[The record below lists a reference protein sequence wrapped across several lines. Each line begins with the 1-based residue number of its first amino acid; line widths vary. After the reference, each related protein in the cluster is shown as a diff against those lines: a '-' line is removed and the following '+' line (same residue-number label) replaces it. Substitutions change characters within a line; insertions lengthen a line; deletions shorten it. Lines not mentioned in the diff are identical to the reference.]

1 MYDQNENPE
10 LKYAQK
16 FERFENNPYASDGWD
31 DIAAE
36 YQDLGKDEQMEVIKT
51 VERENSPQEIT
62 HDTFAEALSQYSE
75 AREHDEQLKRNH
87 IQDSIALLEIRKN
100 SELLE
105 AGADNIDATFVRR
118 QIETFEL
125 NRSENLKSI
134 SPVENGGKVIG
145 RFGEFRD
152 ANAAEIAESER
163 LSKLAQSPEDENL
176 FRNKEKYLFSL
187 EKKAERAEKMQQ
199 EELRYK
205 NPNIFDRA
213 VDAIPVFGWDREE
226 KFHERIHE
234 FSEPTEEEK
243 EIARENPHLEEKVEA
258 QIESGDWRN
267 IDAV

>member
-16 FERFENNPYASDGWD
+16 FERFENNPYASDDWD
-31 DIAAE
+31 DVAAE
-36 YQDLGKDEQMEVIKT
+36 YQDLSKEEQIDVSKAIEQ
-51 VERENSPQEIT
+51 ENSPEEIT
-62 HDTFAEALSQYSE
+62 RDTFAKTLSQYSE
-75 AREHDEQLKRNH
+75 VRERDAQLKRNH
-87 IQDSIALLEIRKN
+87 VQDSIALSEIRKN

-105 AGADNIDATFVRR
+105 SGTDNIDATFVRH
-118 QIETFEL
+118 QIEAFQL
-125 NRSENLKSI
+125 NRGENLKSI

-145 RFGEFRD
+145 QFGEFRD
-152 ANAAEIAESER
+152 ANSTEIAESER
-163 LSKLAQSPEDENL
+163 LSRLAQNPEDENL
-176 FRNKEKYLFSL
+176 FGDKEKYLFSL
-187 EKKAERAEKMQQ
+187 EKKAERAEKIQQ
-199 EELRYK
+199 EELRYE

-213 VDAIPVFGWDREE
+213 VDAVPVFGWDREE

-267 IDAV
+267 IDAA